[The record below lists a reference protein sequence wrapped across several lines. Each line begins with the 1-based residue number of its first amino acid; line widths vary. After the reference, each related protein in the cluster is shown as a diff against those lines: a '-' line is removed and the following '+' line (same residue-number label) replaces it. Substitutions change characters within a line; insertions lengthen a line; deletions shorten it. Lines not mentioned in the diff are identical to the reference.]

1 MEDLIDGLASADCEE
16 IIPKVRHSVLTP
28 PPSFIITLD
37 DITSHN

>member
-16 IIPKVRHSVLTP
+16 IIPKVRHSVPTSSL
-28 PPSFIITLD
+28 IITLD